1 MELKNKKISIVRND
15 RSSVDG
21 LVTNENDVFIFL
33 KVVRKING
41 GTMESEEIISRKQ
54 IDHYTVIE

>member
-15 RSSVDG
+15 GTSVNG
-21 LVTNENDVFIFL
+21 LVTNENHVFIFL

-41 GTMESEEIISRKQ
+41 GIMESEEIISRNQ
-54 IDHYTVIE
+54 IDHYTVSE

>member
-1 MELKNKKISIVRND
+1 VELKNKKISIVKND
-15 RSSVDG
+15 GSSVGG
-21 LVTNENDVFIFL
+21 LVTNENHVFIFL

-41 GTMESEEIISRKQ
+41 GTMESEEIISRNQ